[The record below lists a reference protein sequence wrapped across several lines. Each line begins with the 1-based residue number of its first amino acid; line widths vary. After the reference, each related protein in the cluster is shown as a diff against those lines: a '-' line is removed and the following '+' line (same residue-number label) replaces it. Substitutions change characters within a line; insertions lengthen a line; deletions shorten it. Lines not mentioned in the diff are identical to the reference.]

1 MIWQGR
7 AWHGL
12 PGHGTWHGMTRAGA
26 RCVRSAR
33 RWRGCHHRRGEGTR
47 GGGGGRRSGGGGA
60 GGGGGGGGE
69 GGSGGDRSLSP
80 EMV

>member
-1 MIWQGR
+1 MMLHGR

-26 RCVRSAR
+26 RCPDTAR
-33 RWRGCHHRRGEGTR
+33 RWRGCHRRRGGGTR
-47 GGGGGRRSGGGGA
+47 GGGGGRR
-60 GGGGGGGGE
+60 GGGGGGAWSGGE

-80 EMV
+80 EMM